1 MTQEQLPQTE
11 SGEETERVRQAS
23 FSLPHLLIY
32 GLPGLPL
39 AALGLPLYVYLPTFY
54 ARDLMLGAGV
64 VGTILLLARLF
75 DVVTDLAA
83 GILSDRWQPITG
95 WRRRGMMIFGT
106 PWLLLG
112 IWMLFL
118 PPPGVGSGWLLL
130 GTLLAYLGWTL
141 VYIPYA
147 AWGAE
152 LSCDYHE
159 RSRLA
164 ASREGLQALG
174 VLLALAIPNLAG
186 TADDVA
192 LTLRLLFFAL
202 AITLPVS
209 VLLSVGMLTEPI
221 WPSPVPRWRHGF
233 HLLFKNR
240 PLQLLL
246 IAYVL
251 DGLANGLPATLF
263 LLFITERLHAT
274 HFIGHLLIL
283 YFGMG
288 VIALPAW
295 IWLSRK
301 IGKHRAWALSMVLA
315 VMSLAIVPWLGPGDL
330 LVFTW
335 TVAFTGTTL
344 GADMTLPTAMQ
355 ADVVDVDTAEGGG
368 GRAGLLFGIW
378 GMATKLALALA
389 VGIAFP
395 LLGLAGYDPALDNQ
409 PESALQAMGW
419 LYAGLPVLL
428 KLPCIA
434 IAWHFP
440 LDAKAQSLLQQKIQR
455 QRRATTGRNP

>member
-1 MTQEQLPQTE
+1 MPQAKK
-11 SGEETERVRQAS
+11 GQPHY
-23 FSLPHLLIY
+23 SLPRLLAY

-54 ARDLMLGAGV
+54 ARDLMLGAAV
-64 VGTILLLARLF
+64 VGAILLLARLF

-83 GILSDRWQPITG
+83 GIVSDRWQLKEG
-95 WRRRGMMIFGT
+95 WRRRSMMLFGT
-106 PWLLLG
+106 PWLLIG

-118 PPPGVGSGWLLL
+118 PPPGIGPGWLLV

-141 VYIPYA
+141 VYIPHA

-152 LSCDYHE
+152 LSGDYHE

-164 ASREGLQALG
+164 ASREGFQALG
-174 VLLALAIPNLAG
+174 VLLALTLPNLAG
-186 TADDVA
+186 TAQDA
-192 LTLRLLFFAL
+192 AATLRLLFFAL
-202 AITLPVS
+202 ALTLPVA
-209 VLLSVGMLTEPI
+209 VLLAVNLLSEPSGTSRG
-221 WPSPVPRWRHGF
+221 PGF
-233 HLLFKNR
+233 GKGLRLLLRNR

-263 LLFITERLHAT
+263 LLFITERMQAPQ
-274 HFIGHLLIL
+274 FIGPLLFL

-288 VIALPAW
+288 VAALPAW
-295 IWLSRK
+295 VLLSRR
-301 IGKHRAWALSMVLA
+301 IGKHRAWAASMTLAILSLV
-315 VMSLAIVPWLGPGDL
+315 IVPWLGRGDL
-330 LVFTW
+330 ILFAW
-335 TVAFTGTTL
+335 TVAITGTTL
-344 GADMTLPTAMQ
+344 GADMTLPTAIQ

-395 LLGLAGYDPALDNQ
+395 LLSLAGYDPILDIQ
-409 PESALQAMGW
+409 PDSALSALGW

-428 KLPCIA
+428 KLPCIY

-440 LDAKAQSLLQQKIQR
+440 LDAKAQALLQRKIHGQE
-455 QRRATTGRNP
+455 NS